1 MELLLSNPVTTVI
14 VAVVCILVGKYV
26 WVSKDDEKKI
36 NKDITKTKEDFLA
49 ELHDLEIAFTE
60 KIGSQSEKMRIIQKD
75 ILDEADKKF
84 FTKEMAERHSERISA
99 LEQILH
105 EILPRLEKIDV
116 LYDMYKN
123 KQM

>member
-36 NKDITKTKEDFLA
+36 NKDITKTKQDFVT

-60 KIGSQSEKMRIIQKD
+60 KIGNQSEKMRIIQKD

-84 FTKEMAERHSERISA
+84 FTKEMAERHNERITQ

-123 KQM
+123 KQI

>member
-1 MELLLSNPVTTVI
+1 MEILFSNPLITVI
-14 VAVVCILVGKYV
+14 AGVVCILIGKYV

-36 NKDITKTKEDFLA
+36 NTCISKTKEDFLQ

-60 KIGSQSEKMRIIQKD
+60 KIGNQSEKMRIIQKD

-84 FTKEMAERHSERISA
+84 FTKEMAERHNERITA
-99 LEQILH
+99 LEHILH